1 MQNKPKGWLDTYAF
15 YEEIIKSSKAIQKTV
30 NMTDEEFEK
39 RMFEDLRSKNS
50 NSNSNA
56 GKK

>member
-1 MQNKPKGWLDTYAF
+1 
-15 YEEIIKSSKAIQKTV
+15 
-30 NMTDEEFEK
+30 MTDEEFEK